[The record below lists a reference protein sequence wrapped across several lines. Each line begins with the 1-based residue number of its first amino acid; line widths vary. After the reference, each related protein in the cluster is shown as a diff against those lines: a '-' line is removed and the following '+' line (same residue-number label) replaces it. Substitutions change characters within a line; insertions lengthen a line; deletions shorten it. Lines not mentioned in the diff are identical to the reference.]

1 MISFVARGQLLRR
14 WRSRLAWFDIA
25 LFSASLV
32 GESFLGVS
40 AVWGS
45 VLIAGS
51 LGPGCLRMVDW
62 FHRNNLI
69 PTLLMVAIGNSHEH
83 DIFINLEFSFL
94 SDGENARMLIE
105 RPDVILHVIA
115 AKHVLWT

>member
-1 MISFVARGQLLRR
+1 MIDGCHCN
-14 WRSRLAWFDIA
+14 D
-25 LFSASLV
+25 
-32 GESFLGVS
+32 
-40 AVWGS
+40 
-45 VLIAGS
+45 LIAA
-51 LGPGCLRMVDW
+51 
-62 FHRNNLI
+62 
-69 PTLLMVAIGNSHEH
+69 LLMVAVGNVHEH